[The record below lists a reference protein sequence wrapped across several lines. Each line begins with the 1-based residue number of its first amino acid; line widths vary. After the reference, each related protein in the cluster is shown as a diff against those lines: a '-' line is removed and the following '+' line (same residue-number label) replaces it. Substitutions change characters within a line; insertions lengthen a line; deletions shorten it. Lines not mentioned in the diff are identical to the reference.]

1 MSEWLINIGVKNVFG
16 LINGLEDLVKA
27 KVIGNVSLMPS
38 IDYFKT
44 GKLYNKTK
52 RT

>member
-1 MSEWLINIGVKNVFG
+1 MSEWLINIGVKNIFG
-16 LINGLEDLVKA
+16 LIAGLKDLVKA
-27 KVIGNVSLMPS
+27 KVIGISLMPS